1 LIRMAGQMDMGA
13 ILGQQLMQTAQV
25 MEDQVDAEMKRLE
38 NMDEDD
44 LEAIKRK
51 RMDMMKKQQEK
62 KTEWRQQGHGEYS
75 EIPEEKEFFNVTKNS
90 ENVVCLFYREETFRC
105 KIMDKHLAIL
115 AKKHMET
122 KFCKIN
128 ADKTPF
134 LCDRLKIRTIP
145 TVIMVKEAITRGYI
159 VGFTDLGNTDEFST
173 EMLAWRLG
181 HAEVI
186 NYKGDLDTPPD
197 QAEKKK
203 KTNFVGKKMKM
214 GRGKGAGVDDSSDEN
229 DW

>member
-1 LIRMAGQMDMGA
+1 MAGQMEQMGA

-25 MEDQVDAEMKRLE
+25 MEDQVDAEMKKLE
-38 NMDEDD
+38 AMDEDD
-44 LEAIKRK
+44 LEALKRQ
-51 RMDMMKKQQEK
+51 RIEMMKKHQEK
-62 KTEWRQQGHGEYS
+62 KQGWLQQGHGEYS

-90 ENVVCLFYREETFRC
+90 ENVVCHFYREETFRC
-105 KIMDKHLAIL
+105 KILDKHMAIL
-115 AKKHMET
+115 AKKHVET
-122 KFCKIN
+122 KFVKIN

-145 TVIMVKEAITRGYI
+145 SVIMIKDAITRGYI
-159 VGFTDLGNTDEFST
+159 VGFTDLGNTDDFST

-186 NYKGDLDTPPD
+186 NYKGDLNTPPD
-197 QAEKKK
+197 QAERKK
-203 KTNFVGKKMKM
+203 KTNFVGKKMRM
-214 GRGKGAGVDDSSDEN
+214 GKGKGGGNDSSDEN